1 MAPPSLRT
9 CPSLRLAAPLPGPVT
24 DSTSD
29 FDAPSQPEGMTAD
42 DFDGPKA
49 EMRRAISAFV
59 GSKEGR
65 ELIKSFIHERLGPNI
80 QPELFEDL
88 LQGASIGAITSKWL
102 PLLAG
107 GMRAWLRR
115 LTRRTI
121 ADHFKG
127 EAVHRKYLDREKDAE
142 QERDHDNH
150 GTDVAARE
158 LRILGWLRSVISD
171 ERDQKTLA
179 LMFEHEEAGVPL
191 ADLAAR
197 EKTTPS
203 GLSNRFYKLRVK
215 YAPHLSIMDDEPK
228 RRAVLAL
235 LLLFFLG
242 GAVALV
248 AWLLSPPPRAEPPAL
263 PAPTATVAPKP
274 APEPTFDQALPPLP
288 EPGPLQK
295 PQPAPRLKP

>member
-1 MAPPSLRT
+1 M
-9 CPSLRLAAPLPGPVT
+9 T
-24 DSTSD
+24 DSSRD
-29 FDAPSQPEGMTAD
+29 LDSPSQPEGMTAD
-42 DFDGPKA
+42 DFDKPEA
-49 EMRRAISAFV
+49 QMRRAISALV
-59 GSKEGR
+59 GSKQGQ
-65 ELIKSFIHERLGPNI
+65 ELIKSFVHERLGPNI

-88 LQGASIGAITSKWL
+88 VQSASVGAITSKWL

-121 ADHFKG
+121 AHHFKG
-127 EAVHRKYLDREKDAE
+127 EEVHRKHLDREKDAE
-142 QERDHDNH
+142 QERDHDDH

-158 LRILGWLRSVISD
+158 LRILGWLRSVITD
-171 ERDQKTLA
+171 PRDQKTLG

-228 RRAVLAL
+228 RHAVLLL

-248 AWLLSPPPRAEPPAL
+248 VWLLSPAPPPPPAAL
-263 PAPTATVAPKP
+263 PVPTATVAPKP
-274 APEPTFDQALPPLP
+274 APEPSFNQALPPLP
-288 EPGPLQK
+288 EPGP
-295 PQPAPRLKP
+295 PQQPKPAPRLKP